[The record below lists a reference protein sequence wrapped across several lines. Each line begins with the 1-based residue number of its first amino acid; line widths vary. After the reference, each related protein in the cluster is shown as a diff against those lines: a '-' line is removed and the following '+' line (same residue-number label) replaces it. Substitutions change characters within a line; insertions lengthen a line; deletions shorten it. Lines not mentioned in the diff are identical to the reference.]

1 MVKKYI
7 VSLFAL
13 LCFVI
18 SINAQDTIQVSK
30 KYKTILIFPE
40 DIVESIIGN
49 DLKFNID
56 APSQQ
61 GKYSERI
68 VKLFY
73 NELAKEKKDY
83 TNYLAITSGGDTYEF
98 ILELAEKPDRMT
110 VYIKESNKSKNLNPE
125 PVVVIDKEETAS
137 SKASRIVE
145 NPVHYYNNRGEQL
158 ERQTEVD
165 SVALE
170 DRKLPS
176 DALYDEDR
184 TEYYRQRCY
193 YMQFDKSVLTRYYA
207 KQGNVYLWVKGV
219 YYNKN
224 EIYIQ
229 FKLVNNES
237 VDLDV
242 NFIRYSIATAYKKY
256 ASYQNTE
263 LKPVYR
269 FKQPKRVKG
278 KQENHFVVVFSKFSL
293 NENKHLLVELDEQ
306 FGNRNMSMEVD
317 SYKINNPV
325 RF

>member
-1 MVKKYI
+1 MVKKKI
-7 VSLFAL
+7 VSLCAL
-13 LCFVI
+13 LCFVLI
-18 SINAQDTIQVSK
+18 VKGQDTIQVSK

-56 APSQQ
+56 APSLQ

-73 NELAKEKKDY
+73 NEMAKEKKDY
-83 TNYLAITSGGDTYEF
+83 TNYLAITSSGDTYEF
-98 ILELAEKPDRMT
+98 ILELAEKPDKMA
-110 VYIKESNKSKNLNPE
+110 VYIKEASKSKNLEPE
-125 PVVVIDKEETAS
+125 PVVFKNESESES
-137 SKASRIVE
+137 SRASRIVDG
-145 NPVHYYNNRGEQL
+145 PIHYYNRDGEKYD
-158 ERQTEVD
+158 RQIEND
-165 SVALE
+165 SVSVD
-170 DRKLPS
+170 DRMLPA
-176 DALYDEDR
+176 DTLYDEDR
-184 TEYYRQRCY
+184 SEYYRQRCY

-207 KQGNVYLWVKGV
+207 KQGNIYLWVKGV
-219 YYNKN
+219 YYNRN

-242 NFIRYSIATAYKKY
+242 NFIRYSIATTYKKY

-263 LKPVYR
+263 LKPVYK

-278 KQENHFVVVFSKFSL
+278 KEENHFVVVFSKFSL
-293 NENKHLLVELDEQ
+293 NNNKHLLVELDEQ

>member
-1 MVKKYI
+1 MVKKKI
-7 VSLFAL
+7 VSLFVF
-13 LCFVI
+13 LCFVM

-98 ILELAEKPDRMT
+98 ILELAEKPDKMT
-110 VYIKESNKSKNLNPE
+110 VYIKESTKSKNLNPE
-125 PVVVIDKEETAS
+125 PIVLIDQEETAV
-137 SKASRIVE
+137 SKASRVVE
-145 NPVHYYNNRGEQL
+145 NPVHYYNRDGEQV
-158 ERQTEVD
+158 ERQMEVD

-170 DRKLPS
+170 ERKLPA